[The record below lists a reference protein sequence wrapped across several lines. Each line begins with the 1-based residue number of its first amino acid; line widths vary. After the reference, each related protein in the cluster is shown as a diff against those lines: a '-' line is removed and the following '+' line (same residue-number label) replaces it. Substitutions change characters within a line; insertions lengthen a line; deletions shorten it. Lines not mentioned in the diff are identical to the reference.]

1 MSLRV
6 VWVWAIL
13 TLCQYDGTRTDT
25 VSVSVYTSSVNA
37 FVFLTS
43 ALWVPISPCRKCSV
57 KSFVRWF
64 KRQDLYLLHYFSFGL
79 VRHKSFLQQFFQGKV
94 PLRHLIRY
102 GQWTFWWS
110 LYEDLTSNKYKWFH
124 PKYISLLTT
133 LT

>member
-1 MSLRV
+1 MGVIIYTSFK
-6 VWVWAIL
+6 
-13 TLCQYDGTRTDT
+13 TDLCQDIYRE
-25 VSVSVYTSSVNA
+25 VMHPCRKCSVNA

-79 VRHKSFLQQFFQGKV
+79 VRHKFFLQQFFQGKV